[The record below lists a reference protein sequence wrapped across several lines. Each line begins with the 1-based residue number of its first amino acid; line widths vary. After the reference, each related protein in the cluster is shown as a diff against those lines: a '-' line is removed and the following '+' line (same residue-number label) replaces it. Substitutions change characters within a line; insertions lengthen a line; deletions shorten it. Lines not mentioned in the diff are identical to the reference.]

1 LPTPL
6 IGLTTTRTLSPHGY
20 STISAVEAYVSALV
34 RAGCSPLLI
43 PVGIPDESLGGLL
56 TPLDG
61 ILFTGGGDVHP
72 NRYGSTP
79 HPQVQFV
86 SEDRDQIE
94 IQLVREVVER
104 EVPFFGIC
112 RGLQVIN
119 VALGG
124 TLYEDL
130 QTQYPGALQHDNDI
144 SQARDYRAHKISV
157 EEGSQ
162 LNQLLG
168 LKSCE
173 VNSFHHQGIRDIAP
187 GLSVTAEAPDGVI
200 EGIELI
206 AHPYGVAVQWH
217 PEWMQDHLAMRA
229 LFRSFVDYV
238 RGG

>member
-1 LPTPL
+1 LLAPL
-6 IGLTTTRTLSPHGY
+6 IGLTTSRTLSPFGY
-20 STISAVEAYVSALV
+20 PTISAVEAYISALV
-34 RAGCSPLLI
+34 RAGAAPLLI
-43 PVGIPDESLGGLL
+43 PVGIPDESLGEVLSR
-56 TPLDG
+56 LDG

-72 NRYGSTP
+72 NRYGSTA
-79 HPQVQFV
+79 HPRVEFV
-86 SEDRDQIE
+86 NEERDQIE

-104 EVPFFGIC
+104 DVPFLGIC

-124 TLYEDL
+124 SLYEDL
-130 QTQYPGALQHDNDI
+130 QTQYPGALQHDHDI
-144 SQARDYRAHKISV
+144 SQAREYRAHEIRVKD
-157 EEGSQ
+157 GSR

-173 VNSFHHQGIRDIAP
+173 VNSLHHQGIRDLAP

-200 EGIELI
+200 EGIEII
-206 AHPYGVAVQWH
+206 AHPYGIAVQWH

-229 LFRSFVDYV
+229 LFSSFVDTV